1 MILMIKRRPIPK
13 WLVGA
18 TVLGSSLFVPVTS
31 YAQSV
36 PSNIPT
42 STRIVNSIM
51 GEIHATKSQ

>member
-1 MILMIKRRPIPK
+1 MIKRRPIPK

-51 GEIHATKSQ
+51 GEIHATKFQ